1 MIEHSYGTFLI
12 NNPKAKRQERIKAIQ
27 LFLDKTR
34 GNRTSN
40 VFKR

>member
-1 MIEHSYGTFLI
+1 MIEYSYGIFLI

-34 GNRTSN
+34 ESGTNIL
-40 VFKR
+40 KK